1 MEPKQPAPSQAPTNA
16 TRISDDDR
24 ERVVVVLREHTVA
37 GRLSFDELALRAAAV
52 YKARTQGEL
61 DAVLRDLPEVA
72 PPAAPTPSPLAPAAS
87 GTERR
92 GVELTIAIL
101 SGANR
106 RGRWRVHHE
115 TTAISIMG
123 GCNLDLREA
132 VLDGPELTI
141 NCFALMGAIDIIVPE
156 GIEVEVEGIAIM
168 GAKEARLSGMPP
180 MPGTPLVRVRAY
192 ALMGAVNVKSRPIA
206 DRDEA
211 GDWHEAVT
219 AELSRREERW
229 LRRAERRALRDQAR
243 RERWERD

>member
-1 MEPKQPAPSQAPTNA
+1 MQPEQPAPSSFPANP

-24 ERVVVVLREHTVA
+24 ERAISALREHTIA
-37 GRLSFDELALRAAAV
+37 GRLSFDDLALRAAAV
-52 YKARTQGEL
+52 YKARTRGDL
-61 DAVLRDLPEVA
+61 DVVLHDLPPVAIAAA
-72 PPAAPTPSPLAPAAS
+72 PPPLAPDS
-87 GTERR
+87 TTPERR
-92 GVELTIAIL
+92 GAEWTIAIM
-101 SGANR
+101 SSANR

-141 NCFALMGAIDIIVPE
+141 TCFAMMGAIDILVPE

-168 GAKEARLSGMPP
+168 GAKEARLSGIPP

-206 DRDEA
+206 DRVDA
-211 GDWHEAVT
+211 DDRLEAVS
-219 AELSRREERW
+219 AELSLREEKG
-229 LRRAERRALRDQAR
+229 RRKAERHALREQAR
-243 RERWERD
+243 RERRARD